1 MRLAMMATQSTG
13 GPETWTKSRPE
24 HETGEVMKDGPARI
38 LIMARSPKSST
49 QRPDTCVQ
57 NCVLIARQQAC
68 GSGADHT
75 YSLSSSWSRKRSRA
89 SSATAV
95 GLLRVRGDGAP

>member
-13 GPETWTKSRPE
+13 GPETWTKSRPQ

-57 NCVLIARQQAC
+57 NCVLIARRQLADAARLLDLTVHDHLIV
-68 GSGADHT
+68 GNGTGAWV
-75 YSLSSSWSRKRSRA
+75 SLA
-89 SSATAV
+89 E
-95 GLLRVRGDGAP
+95 RGQV